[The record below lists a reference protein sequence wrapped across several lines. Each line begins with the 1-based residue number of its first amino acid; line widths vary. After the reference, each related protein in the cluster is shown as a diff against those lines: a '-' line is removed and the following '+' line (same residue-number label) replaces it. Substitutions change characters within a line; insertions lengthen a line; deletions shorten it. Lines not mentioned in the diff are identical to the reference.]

1 MKPATSALNDWIQR
15 IVVHPNFKYCPVCKT
30 DEHFA
35 TIKLGCVDF
44 YDFSND
50 HYYKGCAIEILL
62 KVIQDENGK
71 FNHETWVQINTPTCF
86 LKDTLSS
93 RASYIQKYRNLTLKN
108 IFGFNE
114 MFWKMFTKAG
124 YDSLNYIYCIPNY
137 KKINFGGNIFKKN
150 FESYFMEKQ
159 HEYDLFQTF
168 RDSLFSYL
176 DKCSQINAKKKDIN
190 KDFVKG

>member
-1 MKPATSALNDWIQR
+1 MKPATSALNDWVQR
-15 IVVHPNFKYCPVCKT
+15 IVVNPKFKYCPVCKT
-30 DEHFA
+30 DVHFA

-44 YDFSND
+44 YDFSNE

-62 KVIQDENGK
+62 KVIQDKSGK
-71 FNHETWVQINTPTCF
+71 FNHETWVHINTPTCF

-124 YDSLNYIYCIPNY
+124 CDSLNSIYYLPNH
-137 KKINFGGNIFKKN
+137 KKIGFSGNTIKKN
-150 FESYFMEKQ
+150 FESYFMDYQ
-159 HEYDLFQTF
+159 HEYKLFQTF

-176 DKCSQINAKKKDIN
+176 DKCSRINSKKKDIN
-190 KDFVKG
+190 KDFVKR